1 MIFYMCLTMC
11 KENNTIFT
19 YKNQSVKN
27 TSMTTIANLPPNFD
41 FDDIQILKKTNQANI
56 ALAGLN
62 GLIFSLPNFELLL
75 LPLTIREAVAS
86 NEIENIRTTTLELL
100 QAEII
105 GETANLPKAQK
116 ETLNYKNGLMKGFE
130 EVKKNGFIATNQIVD
145 IQSILKPSKS
155 GVRTQMGTVIAD
167 GFGNVIHKPPQNE
180 KEIRDLM
187 QNLDDFMNN
196 DLLDIDPLVKMAIG
210 HYQFESIHPFYDGN
224 GRTGRIIMILFLVLA
239 KRLDY
244 PILFLSGY
252 LLANRQDYYRLL
264 QEVRTMNKWK
274 EWVIFILDGVI
285 SQSLETCQ
293 KVRKISDLK
302 LKWKKIL
309 KENYSQLY
317 TVEILDYLFGY
328 AFYTQTH
335 MESRVAIS
343 RPTIVKYM
351 EILINQGLVKDK
363 KVGKERLF
371 FIPEFISILS

>member
-1 MIFYMCLTMC
+1 M
-11 KENNTIFT
+11 
-19 YKNQSVKN
+19 SA
-27 TSMTTIANLPPNFD
+27 IASLPPDFD
-41 FDDIQILKKTNQANI
+41 IDDIQILKKTNQANI

-75 LPLTIREAVAS
+75 QPLTIREAVAS
-86 NEIENIRTTTLELL
+86 SEIENIRTTTLDLL

-116 ETLNYKNGLMKGFE
+116 ETLNYKNALMAGFKS
-130 EVKKNGFIATNQIVD
+130 VKTNGFIATNQIVD
-145 IQSILKPSKS
+145 IQSILEPSKS

-167 GFGNVIHKPPQNE
+167 GFGKVIHRPPQHE

-187 QNLDDFMNN
+187 QNLDNFMNN
-196 DLLDIDPLVKMAIG
+196 DLLDVDPLIKMAIG

-224 GRTGRIIMILFLVLA
+224 GRTGRITMILYLVLT

-252 LLANRQDYYRLL
+252 LLSNRQAYYRLL

-274 EWVIFILDGVI
+274 EWVLFILDGVI
-285 SQSLETCQ
+285 SQSLETTQ
-293 KVRKISDLK
+293 KVKQISNLK
-302 LKWKKIL
+302 LKWKKLL
-309 KENYSQLY
+309 KENYPQLY

-335 MESRVAIS
+335 MEARVTIS

-351 EILINQGLVKDK
+351 ELLIEQGLVKDK